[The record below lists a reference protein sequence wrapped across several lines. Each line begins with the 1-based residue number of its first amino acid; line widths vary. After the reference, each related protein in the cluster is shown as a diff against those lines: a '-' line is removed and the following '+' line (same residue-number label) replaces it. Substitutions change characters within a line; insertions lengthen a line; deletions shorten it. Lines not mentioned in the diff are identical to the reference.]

1 MADEDRKGKVV
12 ERRENSIVFHDW
24 LTDLTVHLPREQ
36 IAIIHDVDGEI
47 VSMPKGLAKSKGL
60 I

>member
-12 ERRENSIVFHDW
+12 QHLENSIIFYDD
-24 LTDLTVHLPREQ
+24 LTDATVHLPREQ

-47 VSMPKGLAKSKGL
+47 VSMPRGLARAKGL